1 MSMATRI
8 AIVLAAIGFLCAIA
22 AVMTGCTGRYQ
33 PPGAGLS
40 DILKSQQ
47 VDDFYGHGSDKH
59 GKD

>member
-22 AVMTGCTGRYQ
+22 AVMTGCAGRYQ

-40 DILKSQQ
+40 DILKSPQ
-47 VDDFYGHGSDKH
+47 VDDFYGHKE
-59 GKD
+59 GK